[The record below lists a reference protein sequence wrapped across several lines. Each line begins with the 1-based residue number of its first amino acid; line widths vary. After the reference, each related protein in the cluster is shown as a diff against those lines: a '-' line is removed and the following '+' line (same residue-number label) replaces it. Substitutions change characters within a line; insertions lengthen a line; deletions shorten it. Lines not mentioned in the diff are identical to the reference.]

1 MTLREACTLVVGI
14 LDGNPT
20 ATDVYEFLA
29 ADGWRTSRASVKS
42 TLRDL
47 CGSAVELAAQGEGSY
62 GGQRPNRYRPS
73 EAARAW
79 VREGER
85 CG

>member
-1 MTLREACTLVVGI
+1 
-14 LDGNPT
+14 
-20 ATDVYEFLA
+20 
-29 ADGWRTSRASVKS
+29 VKS

-79 VREGER
+79 VAEGER